1 MTRYF
6 PFPLTTTALLL
17 VGGLTLG
24 LLVAEKAG
32 IAGIVLAVVLIAWF
46 FKYCYLVLDAIVAG
60 AESAPTV
67 SFEILNPLSERRP
80 ITQAILIAIGVAIVV
95 ATIKF
100 FGFIAGAICCGLLLV
115 WLPASIA
122 VLATTHEPVLAIW
135 PPRLMS
141 FARSCGR
148 QYRQTMVLFVV
159 LGSLLFG
166 LLRFAAPLW
175 IIASATQ
182 LMLLVG
188 FALVAGAMFEHS
200 HELGIAPEQRAQREA
215 DRDTRQLAL
224 KRRRMLERAYLKLK
238 VKSPMEC
245 WQEVQAWLAEHGRGD
260 RALPER
266 RAILEIAGA
275 WDDPRPADRIADEVI
290 GMHLARRESGYAL
303 VTLERRLAAHP
314 RFRPSSA
321 HRPRLAELATLAGKP
336 ALRRHIEAFNAMAQ
350 TVPSR
355 ATRW

>member
-6 PFPLTTTALLL
+6 PFPLTATALLL

-24 LLVAEKAG
+24 LLVAVKAG
-32 IAGIVLAVVLIAWF
+32 IAGILLAAVLVAWF
-46 FKYCYLVLDAIVAG
+46 FCYCYLVLDAIVAG
-60 AESAPTV
+60 AASPPGL
-67 SFEILNPLSERRP
+67 SFEILNPLAERRP
-80 ITQAILIAIGVAIVV
+80 IAQAILLAIGAALVV

-100 FGFIAGAICCGLLLV
+100 LGFIAGAVCCGLLLV

-122 VLATTHEPVLAIW
+122 ILATTRHPLQAIW
-135 PPRLMS
+135 PPQLIG
-141 FARSCGR
+141 FARSCGGH
-148 QYRQTMVLFVV
+148 YTQTMMVFVA

-175 IIASATQ
+175 MVSSAAQ

-188 FALVAGAMFEHS
+188 FALVAGAMLEHS
-200 HELGIAPEQRAQREA
+200 HELGIAPEQHAQREA
-215 DRDTRQLAL
+215 DRAARLLAL
-224 KRRRMLERAYLKLK
+224 QRRRMLERAYLKLK
-238 VKSPMEC
+238 VGNPMES
-245 WQEVQAWLAEHGRGD
+245 WQEIQAWLGQHGRGD
-260 RALPER
+260 RALVER

-290 GMHLARRESGYAL
+290 GLHLARRESGRAMEI
-303 VTLERRLAAHP
+303 LERRLAANP
-314 RFRPSSA
+314 RFRPGSA

-336 ALRRHIEAFNAMAQ
+336 ALRRHLDAFNTMTQ